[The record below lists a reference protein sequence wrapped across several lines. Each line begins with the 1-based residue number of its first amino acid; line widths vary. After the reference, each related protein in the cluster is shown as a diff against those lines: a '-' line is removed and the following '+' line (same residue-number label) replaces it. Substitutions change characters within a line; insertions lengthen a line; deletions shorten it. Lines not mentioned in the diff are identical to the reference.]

1 MSGFT
6 GSRSTK
12 AALDQTPGEGGQR
25 ASPPV
30 WLYDGL
36 CAFCSR
42 SVLFVLRHE
51 RDHLIRFVAIQ
62 SDEGR
67 ALAVRHGIDPDLP
80 DTFLFVENG
89 AVLGKSDGVAAV
101 FAHLRSPWSLAAGLT
116 VIPRPM
122 RDWLY
127 DRLARN
133 RYRLMGKRV
142 SCMAPPQDWRDRF
155 VTPEAGQ

>member
-1 MSGFT
+1 MA
-6 GSRSTK
+6 K
-12 AALDQTPGEGGQR
+12 AAPDVTPVESDRPG
-25 ASPPV
+25 SSPV

-36 CAFCSR
+36 CVFCSR

-67 ALAVRHGIDPDLP
+67 ALALRHGIDPELP

-101 FAHLRSPWSLAAGLT
+101 FAHLRPPWSLAAALT
-116 VIPRPM
+116 VLPRSM

-133 RYRLMGKRV
+133 RYRLMGKR
-142 SCMAPPQDWRDRF
+142 SACMPPPPELRARF
-155 VTPEAGQ
+155 VTPETEL

>member
-1 MSGFT
+1 MA
-6 GSRSTK
+6 K
-12 AALDQTPGEGGQR
+12 AALDITPVEGGQP

-36 CAFCSR
+36 CVFCSQ

-67 ALAVRHGIDPDLP
+67 ALALLHGIDPALP

-101 FAHLRSPWSLAAGLT
+101 FAHLHSPWSLAAGLT
-116 VIPRPM
+116 MLPRSL

-127 DRLARN
+127 NLLARN
-133 RYRLMGKRV
+133 RYRLMGKRN
-142 SCMAPPQDWRDRF
+142 SCMAPPPELRARF